1 MRPQAG
7 DMQAYGAKRTAGY
20 LLKDYY
26 VIRTA
31 PSGRARLGETARRAA
46 FDRHIAYQLALEG
59 SGRLFAAGPV
69 FDSQGRRTGG
79 MIIIRAKSFRDAK
92 RIADADPHHASKLW
106 SYEIQRWRMSEGSY
120 TVTVKY
126 SSKSARVL

>member
-1 MRPQAG
+1 
-7 DMQAYGAKRTAGY
+7 MQAYGAKRTASF

-31 PSGRARLGETARRAA
+31 PSRRPRGSTAARQAY
-46 FDRHIAYQLALEG
+46 FDRHIAYQLALEA

-69 FDSQGRRTGG
+69 FDQQGKRTGG
-79 MIIIRAKSFRDAK
+79 MIIIRAKSFKVAK

-106 SYEIQRWRMSEGSY
+106 SYEIQRWRLSEGSY

-126 SSKSARVL
+126 SSKSASVL